1 MKFVGWML
9 LFLAAIGSGF
19 YMASRYYG
27 RDVVGDL
34 MTDVGLGDSA
44 AHARRMLDRNGDGEA
59 DEPLAGGPN
68 VTNALYQDGRGAGAL
83 RDSLS
88 NQLYSQRSNAITRV
102 VSTTSPA
109 VVGINVTEVR
119 EYRAWTPWGND
130 PFFNQFF
137 GGNRTYRQE
146 VKGLGSGFLISA
158 DGYILTNDHVAGNA
172 KTITVTMTNKEKYP
186 AELVGTD
193 LLSDISLLKI
203 NGQNLPFIPLGNSDD
218 VLIGEWVIALGNP
231 FGLFEI
237 SDKPTVTVGVVSA
250 TGMNLQA
257 NGERYYRNMI
267 QTDAAI
273 NSGNSGGP
281 LVNTLGEAI
290 GVNAVIYTPNQGSIG
305 LGFAIPINK
314 VRKVVEELRLKGK
327 IERNF
332 WTGLKVQTVDA
343 RVARYFD
350 LTKAEGVIISE
361 VQPGSPGDRAKL
373 KPGDI
378 ILETND
384 ERVNDEESLI
394 ALLSERRAGDVLRLK
409 ILRER
414 KLMTIQ
420 LQLERRPQ

>member
-1 MKFVGWML
+1 MKFIGWML

-19 YMASRYYG
+19 WMASRYYG
-27 RDVVGDL
+27 ADVAAVGA
-34 MTDVGLGDSA
+34 GSGA
-44 AHARRMLDRNGDGEA
+44 AGENATGADG
-59 DEPLAGGPN
+59 AGQSGTKP
-68 VTNALYQDGRGAGAL
+68 VWTPTTYQDGQSSGAT

-88 NQLYSQRSNAITRV
+88 NQLYGQRSNAITRV
-102 VSTTSPA
+102 VAATSPA

-119 EYRAWTPWGND
+119 EYRALNPWGND

-146 VKGLGSGFLISA
+146 VKGLGSGFLISP

-172 KTITVTMTNKEKYP
+172 KTITVTLTNKEKYS
-186 AELVGTD
+186 ANLVGTD
-193 LLSDISLLKI
+193 LVSDISLLKI
-203 NGQNLPFIPLGNSDD
+203 EGKEFPYIPLGNSDD
-218 VLIGEWVIALGNP
+218 IIVGEWVIALGNP
-231 FGLFEI
+231 FGLFDV

-257 NGERYYRNMI
+257 NEDRYYRNMI
-267 QTDAAI
+267 QTDASI

-281 LVNTLGEAI
+281 LVNTLGEVI

-314 VRKVVEELRLKGK
+314 VKKIVEELRTRGK

-343 RVARYFD
+343 RVARYFE
-350 LTKAEGVIISE
+350 LSKAEGVIISE
-361 VQPGSPGDRAKL
+361 VQPGSPGATAKL

-384 ERVNDEESLI
+384 EPVKDEETLI
-394 ALLSERRAGDVLRLK
+394 AILSERRAGDILKLK
-409 ILRER
+409 ILRE
-414 KLMTIQ
+414 KKMMNVT
-420 LQLERRPQ
+420 LQLERRPE